1 MRLRALGTALSVLGV
16 VGIAAAAPA
25 SGSGGLPNGFGRA
38 DSTNTTAGPVP
49 AGDGVATRRRRRAGC
64 HQFCQQAGGLGG
76 DPTLAPI
83 TISRAPVRLR
93 AGVARIYVR
102 CLATTRCD
110 GALVIFPAHS
120 ADIVAGGIPPGLV
133 RRRRPRRS
141 CAADRRDRDS
151 SRGRGS
157 APDPAP
163 GASLRRHPGR
173 AEGHARAGA
182 RQAHHA
188 PPGAPLTVSVQT
200 LIMLCFPLIGS
211 SST

>member
-120 ADIVAGGIPPGLV
+120 ADIVAGGIPPGSFGGVDLAAP
-133 RRRRPRRS
+133 PRRTVAIEIPV
-141 CAADRRDRDS
+141 AAAARRLIQRRARVYVDILAELKGTPVQARDRHITLL
-151 SRGRGS
+151 
-157 APDPAP
+157 PE
-163 GASLRRHPGR
+163 RR
-173 AEGHARAGA
+173 
-182 RQAHHA
+182 
-188 PPGAPLTVSVQT
+188 
-200 LIMLCFPLIGS
+200 
-211 SST
+211 